1 MKETFT
7 LKKPI
12 EFEGQ
17 SYTELALDFDSL
29 TGDDILNAEGQYF
42 SEVGSAN
49 SFMKE
54 TSKAYQV
61 FVAARAAKVP
71 PELIRSLK
79 AGDFT
84 RLTVRT
90 QSFLLITG

>member
-1 MKETFT
+1 MEKFT

-12 EFEGQ
+12 EFEEET
-17 SYTELALDFDSL
+17 YNELELDFDSL
-29 TGDDILNAEGQYF
+29 TGDDILAAEGQYLA
-42 SEVGSAN
+42 ENGSAN
-49 SFMKE
+49 GFMKE

-61 FVAARAAKVP
+61 YVAARAAKVR
-71 PELIRSLK
+71 PELIRALK